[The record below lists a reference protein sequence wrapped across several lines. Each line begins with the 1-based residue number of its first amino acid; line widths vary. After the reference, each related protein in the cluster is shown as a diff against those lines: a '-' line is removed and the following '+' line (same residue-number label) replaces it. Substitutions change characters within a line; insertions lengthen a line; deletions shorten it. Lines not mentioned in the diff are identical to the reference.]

1 MIIDGKPL
9 KSCITPL
16 KEGKELR
23 TLVHLPELPPDD
35 REPENFK
42 PLNLK
47 CDVLVIGGGPSGLTS
62 AIELAKLGFEII
74 LIDDKDK
81 LGGKLL
87 LQTHKFFGSIE
98 DCYAGKRGIEIAAG
112 EDLDEYDR
120 RGGPDARIVWCERVD
135 ALIAAEALTCETCE
149 GIGIRIRDMQ
159 NPKCPACHGTGR
171 KPDKEEANG

>member
-1 MIIDGKPL
+1 MSTHAEEVARL
-9 KSCITPL
+9 KDAVV
-16 KEGKELR
+16 EA
-23 TLVHLPELPPDD
+23 D
-35 REPENFK
+35 RNM
-42 PLNLK
+42 
-47 CDVLVIGGGPSGLTS
+47 
-62 AIELAKLGFEII
+62 
-74 LIDDKDK
+74 
-81 LGGKLL
+81 
-87 LQTHKFFGSIE
+87 
-98 DCYAGKRGIEIAAG
+98 RGIEIAAG